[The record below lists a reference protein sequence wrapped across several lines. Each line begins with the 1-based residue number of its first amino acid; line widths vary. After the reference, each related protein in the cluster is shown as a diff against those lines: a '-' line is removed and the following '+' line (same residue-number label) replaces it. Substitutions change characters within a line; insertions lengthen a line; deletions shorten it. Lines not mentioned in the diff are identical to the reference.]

1 MNVEL
6 KVTPDKYLP
15 YRYAGASGDFNP
27 IHIDREFAEQV
38 GLPSTILH
46 GLWSMAQVARA
57 CTNAAGG
64 DPRSLKRLSVQFRG
78 MGFPEQEVA
87 VTGSVKEEGERARGD
102 RRRGRP
108 GRQPDHPER
117 RGRAGDLLVGLRHN
131 RGVEITSRQR
141 FLLHKVVEAHR
152 ELDQPVGSKWIAE
165 QDDVP
170 WGPSTV
176 RAELANLEE
185 VGLLE
190 HPHTSAGRVP
200 TDRGYRV
207 YVDEILAGRTLPVPS
222 KQFELT
228 SMRREVDEAMRATS
242 EQLSQVTNLLAL
254 VTAPPIGTATIRRVE
269 VLLLQPQVAMVVII
283 TSTGGVTKRIISYD
297 TPVDPGLVD
306 WASSYLN
313 EALGGLDVGS
323 RMLQSRLMVDGGA
336 EQLFLA
342 TLAPAFT
349 ELEDTAGSTL
359 FMEGAARL
367 LSEHR
372 IDELSQIGALMEVL
386 EHRRALLGVLRESL
400 AEPNVY
406 LKIGSENAAPALR
419 SLSLVAANY
428 GLARRNLG
436 AVSVIGPL
444 RMDYP
449 GAIIAVRQAASEL
462 SRFVAEVYDE

>member
-1 MNVEL
+1 M
-6 KVTPDKYLP
+6 
-15 YRYAGASGDFNP
+15 
-27 IHIDREFAEQV
+27 
-38 GLPSTILH
+38 
-46 GLWSMAQVARA
+46 
-57 CTNAAGG
+57 
-64 DPRSLKRLSVQFRG
+64 
-78 MGFPEQEVA
+78 
-87 VTGSVKEEGERARGD
+87 
-102 RRRGRP
+102 
-108 GRQPDHPER
+108 
-117 RGRAGDLLVGLRHN
+117 
-131 RGVEITSRQR
+131 
-141 FLLHKVVEAHR
+141 FLLRKLVEAHR
-152 ELDQPVGSKWIAE
+152 ELDQPIGSKWIAE

-207 YVDEILAGRTLPVPS
+207 YVDEIMAEGPLPVPR
-222 KQFELT
+222 KPLELT
-228 SMRREVDEAMRATS
+228 TMRREVDEAMRATS

-254 VTAPPIGTATIRRVE
+254 VTAPPIETATIRRVE

-283 TSTGGVTKRIISYD
+283 TSTGGVTKRVISYEA
-297 TPVDPGLVD
+297 PVDPGLVD

-323 RMLQSRLMVDGGA
+323 RALQARLAVDGRA
-336 EQLFLA
+336 EQEFLA

-349 ELEDTAGSTL
+349 ELEDTAESTL

-372 IDELSQIGALMEVL
+372 LQELSQIGALMEVL

-400 AEPNVY
+400 FEPSVY
-406 LKIGSENAAPALR
+406 LRIGSENAAPELR
-419 SLSLVAANY
+419 SMSLVAANY

>member
-1 MNVEL
+1 VDI
-6 KVTPDKYLP
+6 TP
-15 YRYAGASGDFNP
+15 
-27 IHIDREFAEQV
+27 
-38 GLPSTILH
+38 
-46 GLWSMAQVARA
+46 
-57 CTNAAGG
+57 
-64 DPRSLKRLSVQFRG
+64 
-78 MGFPEQEVA
+78 
-87 VTGSVKEEGERARGD
+87 
-102 RRRGRP
+102 
-108 GRQPDHPER
+108 
-117 RGRAGDLLVGLRHN
+117 
-131 RGVEITSRQR
+131 RQR
-141 FLLHKVVEAHR
+141 FLLHKLVEAHR
-152 ELDQPVGSKWIAE
+152 ELGQPVGSKWIAE

-176 RAELANLEE
+176 RAELANLED

-207 YVDEILAGRTLPVPS
+207 YVDEILEGGPLPVPR
-222 KQFELT
+222 KPLELT
-228 SMRREVDEAMRATS
+228 TMRREVDEAMRTTS

-254 VTAPPIGTATIRRVE
+254 VTAPPIETATIRRVE

-283 TSTGGVTKRIISYD
+283 TSTGGVTKRVISYD
-297 TPVDPGLVD
+297 SPVDAGLVD

-323 RMLQSRLMVDGGA
+323 RILQSRLIGDGTGP
-336 EQLFLA
+336 EHDFLQ

-349 ELEDTAGSTL
+349 ELEDTAESTL
-359 FMEGAARL
+359 FMDGAARL

-372 IDELSQIGALMEVL
+372 VQELSQIGALMEVL

-400 AEPNVY
+400 FEPSVY
-406 LKIGSENAAPALR
+406 LRIGSENAAPELR

-436 AVSVIGPL
+436 SVSVIGPL

-449 GAIIAVRQAASEL
+449 GAIIAVRQAANEL

>member
-1 MNVEL
+1 VAL
-6 KVTPDKYLP
+6 TP
-15 YRYAGASGDFNP
+15 
-27 IHIDREFAEQV
+27 
-38 GLPSTILH
+38 
-46 GLWSMAQVARA
+46 
-57 CTNAAGG
+57 
-64 DPRSLKRLSVQFRG
+64 
-78 MGFPEQEVA
+78 
-87 VTGSVKEEGERARGD
+87 
-102 RRRGRP
+102 
-108 GRQPDHPER
+108 RQ
-117 RGRAGDLLVGLRHN
+117 
-131 RGVEITSRQR
+131 T
-141 FLLHKVVEAHR
+141 FLLRKLVEAHR

-207 YVDEILAGRTLPVPS
+207 YVDELMTGGALPVPR
-222 KQFELT
+222 KRLELT
-228 SMRREVDEAMRATS
+228 TMRREVDEAMRATS

-254 VTAPPIGTATIRRVE
+254 VTAPPIETATIRRVE

-283 TSTGGVTKRIISYD
+283 TSTGGVTKRVISYD
-297 TPVDPGLVD
+297 APVDPGLVE

-323 RMLQSRLMVDGGA
+323 RALQSRLQVDGRV
-336 EQLFLA
+336 EQEFLR

-349 ELEDTAGSTL
+349 ELEDTAESTL

-372 IDELSQIGALMEVL
+372 MQELEQIGAIMEVL
-386 EHRRALLGVLRESL
+386 EHRRALLGVLRDSL
-400 AEPNVY
+400 SEPNVY
-406 LKIGSENAAPALR
+406 LRIGSENAAPELR
-419 SLSLVAANY
+419 SMSMVAANY

-436 AVSVIGPL
+436 SVSVIGPL

>member
-1 MNVEL
+1 VAL
-6 KVTPDKYLP
+6 TP
-15 YRYAGASGDFNP
+15 
-27 IHIDREFAEQV
+27 
-38 GLPSTILH
+38 
-46 GLWSMAQVARA
+46 
-57 CTNAAGG
+57 
-64 DPRSLKRLSVQFRG
+64 
-78 MGFPEQEVA
+78 
-87 VTGSVKEEGERARGD
+87 
-102 RRRGRP
+102 
-108 GRQPDHPER
+108 RQ
-117 RGRAGDLLVGLRHN
+117 
-131 RGVEITSRQR
+131 T
-141 FLLHKVVEAHR
+141 FLLRKVVEAHR
-152 ELDQPVGSKWIAE
+152 DLDQPIGSKWIAE

-176 RAELANLEE
+176 RGELAKLEE

-207 YVDEILAGRTLPVPS
+207 YVDELMRGGALPVPR
-222 KQFELT
+222 KRLELT
-228 SMRREVDEAMRATS
+228 TMRREVDEAMRTTS

-254 VTAPPIGTATIRRVE
+254 VTAPPIETATIRRVE

-283 TSTGGVTKRIISYD
+283 TSTGGVTKRVISYD
-297 TPVDPGLVD
+297 SPVDPGLVD

-323 RMLQSRLMVDGGA
+323 RTLQSRLQVDGRA
-336 EQLFLA
+336 EQEFLR

-349 ELEDTAGSTL
+349 QLEDTAGSTL

-372 IDELSQIGALMEVL
+372 MQELEQIGAIMEVL

-406 LKIGSENAAPALR
+406 LRIGSENEAPELQ
-419 SLSLVAANY
+419 SMSMVAANY